1 MASAF
6 RNLKLV
12 SNMVFGRGSFH
23 QLDEILAPQRKA
35 DAPMVFLVDHF
46 FEGIKEFSIQ
56 HQLNK
61 HIFVYF
67 LQLLKQLLF
76 HFYDQYI
83 SMLFQNY
90 LYQETSKLHICNQC
104 DHLLSICNPLDHRH
118 IQN

>member
-46 FEGIKEFSIQ
+46 LKENLWPIE
-56 HQLNK
+56 
-61 HIFVYF
+61 
-67 LQLLKQLLF
+67 F
-76 HFYDQYI
+76 H
-83 SMLFQNY
+83 
-90 LYQETSKLHICNQC
+90 
-104 DHLLSICNPLDHRH
+104 
-118 IQN
+118 